1 MKVRVKIDGFID
13 VPDGFT
19 EKDIEDAVYFSL
31 GMGSI
36 SVDNPVEYPD
46 WVNAD
51 VDISM

>member
-13 VPDGFT
+13 VPDGVT